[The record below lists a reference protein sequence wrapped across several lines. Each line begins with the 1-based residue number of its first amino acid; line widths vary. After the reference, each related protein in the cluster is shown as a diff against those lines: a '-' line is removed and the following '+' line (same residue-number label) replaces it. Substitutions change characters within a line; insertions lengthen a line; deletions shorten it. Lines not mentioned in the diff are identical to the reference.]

1 LKNVNEVGEEV
12 NSEHKQFISEEN
24 EELRRIKEKKLKEL
38 MKLKEEKQE
47 MNTKP
52 TPVTDSNFSEI
63 VNKHPLALIDCWAP
77 WCGPCVVI
85 SPIVE
90 ELAKEYAGKVFV
102 GKLNVDEN
110 PTTAGLFQI
119 FGIPTLLMIKNGREV
134 DRIVGLVP
142 KEHIE
147 ARLKKHLE

>member
-1 LKNVNEVGEEV
+1 M
-12 NSEHKQFISEEN
+12 SA
-24 EELRRIKEKKLKEL
+24 
-38 MKLKEEKQE
+38 
-47 MNTKP
+47 KP
-52 TPVTDSNFSEI
+52 VPVTASNFGEI
-63 VNKHPLALIDCWAP
+63 VNEHPLALIDCWAS

-90 ELAKEYAGKVFV
+90 ELAKEYVGKVLF

-110 PTTAGLFQI
+110 RRTAERSQI
-119 FGIPTLLMIKNGREV
+119 FGIPTLLIIRNGKEV

-142 KEHIE
+142 KDQIE

>member
-1 LKNVNEVGEEV
+1 MNIN
-12 NSEHKQFISEEN
+12 NYISEEN
-24 EELRRIKEKKLKEL
+24 EELTRIKEKKLREL
-38 MKLKEEKQE
+38 MKQQEKKQE
-47 MNTKP
+47 MSTKP
-52 TPVTDSNFSEI
+52 IPVTDSNFNEI
-63 VNKHPLALIDCWAP
+63 VNKNSLALIDCWAP

-90 ELAKEYAGKVFV
+90 ELAKEYAGKVLF

-110 PTTAGLFQI
+110 PRTAERFRI
-119 FGIPTLLMIKNGREV
+119 FGIPTLLIIRNGKEV

-142 KEHIE
+142 KDQIE

>member
-1 LKNVNEVGEEV
+1 MSGEHQRFV
-12 NSEHKQFISEEN
+12 SEED

-38 MKLKEEKQE
+38 MRLKEKKQE
-47 MNTKP
+47 IIAEP
-52 TPVTDSNFSEI
+52 TPVTDSNFSEM
-63 VNKHPLALIDCWAP
+63 VNRYPLALIDCWAP

-90 ELAKEYAGKVFV
+90 ELAKEYAGKAFF

-110 PTTAGLFQI
+110 RRTAERFRI
-119 FGIPTLLMIKNGREV
+119 FGIPTLLIIGNGKEV

-142 KEHIE
+142 KNYIE
-147 ARLKKHLE
+147 ARLKRHLG

>member
-1 LKNVNEVGEEV
+1 MSGEY
-12 NSEHKQFISEEN
+12 QRFISEED
-24 EELRRIKEKKLKEL
+24 EELRRIREKKLKEPMRL
-38 MKLKEEKQE
+38 EGKKQKIIA
-47 MNTKP
+47 KP

-90 ELAKEYAGKVFV
+90 ELAKEYAGKAFF

-110 PTTAGLFQI
+110 PRTAERFRI
-119 FGIPTLLMIKNGREV
+119 FGIPTLLIIRNGKEI

-142 KEHIE
+142 KDQIE
-147 ARLKKHLE
+147 ARLKKYLE

>member
-1 LKNVNEVGEEV
+1 MGRASEGM
-12 NSEHKQFISEEN
+12 NSEINNYISEEN
-24 EELRRIKEKKLKEL
+24 EELTRIKEKKLRER
-38 MKLKEEKQE
+38 MKQQEKKQE
-47 MNTKP
+47 MSTKP
-52 TPVTDSNFSEI
+52 IPVTDSNFNEI
-63 VNKHPLALIDCWAP
+63 VNKNSLALIDCWAP

-90 ELAKEYAGKVFV
+90 ELAKEYAGKVLF

-110 PTTAGLFQI
+110 PRTAGRFQI
-119 FGIPTLLMIKNGREV
+119 FGIPTLLIIKNGKEV

-142 KEHIE
+142 KDQIE

>member
-1 LKNVNEVGEEV
+1 MGRASEGM
-12 NSEHKQFISEEN
+12 NSEINNYISEEN
-24 EELRRIKEKKLKEL
+24 EELTRIKEKKLREL
-38 MKLKEEKQE
+38 MKQQEKKQE
-47 MNTKP
+47 MSTKP
-52 TPVTDSNFSEI
+52 IPVTDSNFNEI
-63 VNKHPLALIDCWAP
+63 VNKNSLALIDCWAP

-90 ELAKEYAGKVFV
+90 ELAKEYAGKVLF

-110 PTTAGLFQI
+110 PRTAGRFQI
-119 FGIPTLLMIKNGREV
+119 FGIPTLLIIRNGKEV

-142 KEHIE
+142 KDQIE

>member
-1 LKNVNEVGEEV
+1 LKNVSEVSEEMSGEHER
-12 NSEHKQFISEEN
+12 FISEED

-38 MKLKEEKQE
+38 MRLKEKKQE
-47 MNTKP
+47 MNPKP
-52 TPVTDSNFSEI
+52 IPVTDSNFSEM

-90 ELAKEYAGKVFV
+90 ELAKEYAGKAFF

-110 PTTAGLFQI
+110 PRTAGYFQI
-119 FGIPTLLMIKNGREV
+119 FGIPTLLIIKNGKEV

-142 KEHIE
+142 KDHIE
-147 ARLKKHLE
+147 ARLKKQVE